1 MEGARRSSYQRGESA
16 EDTVKNNQGSDEV
29 IEVTYDREARERS
42 DGMGMVDFADEM
54 GMDPF
59 SVWYGS
65 IRTII

>member
-1 MEGARRSSYQRGESA
+1 MEGARRSSYQWGESE

-29 IEVTYDREARERS
+29 VEVTYDREDREQS

-54 GMDPF
+54 GTEPF
-59 SVWYGS
+59 AVWYGS